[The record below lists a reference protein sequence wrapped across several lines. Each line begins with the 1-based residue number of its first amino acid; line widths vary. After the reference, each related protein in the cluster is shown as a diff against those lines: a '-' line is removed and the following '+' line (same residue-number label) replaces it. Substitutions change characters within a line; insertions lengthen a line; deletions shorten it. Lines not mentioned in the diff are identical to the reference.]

1 MLDQLIRTQ
10 TNSKVKVDMKW
21 FGTSL
26 WLMGIDLSTGWRN
39 IPVTAE
45 ASQTACP
52 PHTPLSWV
60 RPWEAY
66 ATSYYTPRVAG
77 LQAVAI

>member
-39 IPVTAE
+39 IPVIAE
-45 ASQTACP
+45 ASQTACT